1 MSKSIMQCRDGTC
14 FLCRVLHDN
23 DTVYPYVEEH
33 HVIFGRG
40 RRRISEHY
48 GLKVYL
54 CPEHHRLG
62 RESPHRNEE
71 IRDMLSE
78 AAQITFEKRYSR
90 RLWMKEFG
98 ENYIG
103 RCEK

>member
-1 MSKSIMQCRDGTC
+1 MSKSIMHRKDGTC
-14 FLCRVLHDN
+14 FLCLILHGN
-23 DTVYPYVEEH
+23 DGIYSYTEEH

-40 RRRISEHY
+40 RRKISEHY

-54 CPEHHRLG
+54 CPEHHRLSD
-62 RESPHRNEE
+62 ESPHRNEA

-78 AAQITFEKRYSR
+78 AAQITFEKIYSHE
-90 RLWMKEFG
+90 LWMKEFG

-103 RCEK
+103 RCGS